1 MGGSPYPP
9 GPRSPRSIP
18 SGGVAVTTGYQ
29 PDPGASTARPPSEV
43 RERLLVVDDDQ
54 DVRDSLRRA
63 LGYAGYSV
71 TTAANGAEALAAV
84 AQAPVDLI
92 ILDVLMPMLN
102 GLDTCRAL
110 RGRGDA
116 TPVLVLTA
124 RDAIDDRVAGLEAG
138 ADDYLVKP
146 FALRELLA
154 RVNALLRRAR
164 PPRDLLGYADLTLDL
179 TSRTVTRA
187 TAPVTLTKIEFSLL
201 ELLVRN
207 AEQVL
212 SYEVITDRVWGY
224 GEAPASNA
232 LQVFVALLRR
242 KLEADGL
249 PRLVHNVRGVG
260 YVLRAGG

>member
-1 MGGSPYPP
+1 VL
-9 GPRSPRSIP
+9 I
-18 SGGVAVTTGYQ
+18 
-29 PDPGASTARPPSEV
+29 
-43 RERLLVVDDDQ
+43 VDDNV

-63 LGYAGYSV
+63 LGYAGYAV
-71 TTAANGAEALAAV
+71 TTAANGLEALNAV

-110 RGRGDA
+110 RSRGDA
-116 TPVLVLTA
+116 TPVIVLTA
-124 RDAIDDRVAGLEAG
+124 RDAIDDRVDGLEAG

-146 FALRELLA
+146 FALRELMA
-154 RVNALLRRAR
+154 RVNALLRRTQPVR
-164 PPRDLLGYADLTLDL
+164 ERLGYADLTLDL
-179 TSRTVTRA
+179 TTRTVTRGRSSL
-187 TAPVTLTKIEFSLL
+187 TLTKIEFALL

-212 SYEVITDRVWGY
+212 SYDMITDRVWGY

-242 KLEADGL
+242 KLEVDGL
-249 PRLVHNVRGVG
+249 SRLVHNVRGVG
-260 YVLRAGG
+260 YVLRAGS

>member
-1 MGGSPYPP
+1 
-9 GPRSPRSIP
+9 
-18 SGGVAVTTGYQ
+18 
-29 PDPGASTARPPSEV
+29 
-43 RERLLVVDDDQ
+43 VDDNF

-63 LGYAGYSV
+63 LGYAGYTV
-71 TTAANGAEALAAV
+71 ATAANGAEALSAV

-92 ILDVLMPMLN
+92 ILDILMPMLN

-110 RGRGDA
+110 RSRGIA

-124 RDAIDDRVAGLEAG
+124 RDAIDDRVDGLEAG

-154 RVNALLRRAR
+154 RVNALLRRTKPA
-164 PPRDLLGYADLTLDL
+164 RDLLGYSDLTLDL
-179 TSRTVTRA
+179 TARTVTRA
-187 TAPVTLTKIEFSLL
+187 GASITLTKIEFSLL
-201 ELLVRN
+201 ELLIRN

-212 SYEVITDRVWGY
+212 SYDTITDRVWGY

-242 KLEADGL
+242 KLEVDGL

-260 YVLRAGG
+260 YVLRAR